1 MFTKVSLWKQIA
13 QKFYKPKIH
22 REAFFAYF
30 HRLPEKLQVS
40 WFREDGMIIGTIN
53 AGDKEFMTQ
62 GTDAEDFIRMVNE
75 SLITVFN
82 VPQDYFSVI
91 KQNKTYNPNPAERK
105 LLDDMSVA
113 KHTFGL
119 VKSDKDLQFAFNG

>member
-1 MFTKVSLWKQIA
+1 MFIKIPLWKQVL
-13 QKFYKPKIH
+13 QKFSKPEIH

-40 WFREDGMIIGTIN
+40 WFRDDGMIIGTVN

-62 GTDAEDFIRMVNE
+62 GADADDFIRMVNE

-82 VPQDYFSVI
+82 VPQDYFSII
-91 KQNKTYNPNPAERK
+91 KKAKTYNPNPAERK
-105 LLDDMSVA
+105 LLEDMNVA
-113 KHTFGL
+113 KSTIGL
-119 VKSDKDLQFAFNG
+119 VKSDAHLKLA